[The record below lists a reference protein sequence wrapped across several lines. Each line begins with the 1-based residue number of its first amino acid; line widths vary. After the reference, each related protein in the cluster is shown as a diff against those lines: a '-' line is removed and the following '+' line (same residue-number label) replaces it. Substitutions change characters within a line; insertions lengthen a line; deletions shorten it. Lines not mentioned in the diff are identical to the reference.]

1 MLCLSLSTS
10 FVHRICRK
18 TLDKSSS
25 LQATQKSQDGREL
38 LHSLHSSIAKRQQ
51 ATAAVAAQ
59 CTSLFLVM
67 ANLRAL
73 HDDIKTLILC

>member
-25 LQATQKSQDGREL
+25 LQATQKSQDGRGL
-38 LHSLHSSIAKRQQ
+38 LHSLHSSIA
-51 ATAAVAAQ
+51 TAAAAQ